1 MRRTSVVTI
10 PRGAGLRTIWKRLA
24 CRRRTGRGGM
34 ACRAALPRST
44 DARLLHDAGWR
55 DEGLKGCAARTGQP
69 AAALDPLT
77 RTPRLAVMPFRTS
90 VFAAGVSSL
99 LCAQ

>member
-1 MRRTSVVTI
+1 
-10 PRGAGLRTIWKRLA
+10 
-24 CRRRTGRGGM
+24 M

-99 LCAQ
+99 LCAQGDISILRRQTDSSDKIQTCPLFIDSEAAT